1 MKQGNTEPHKA
12 ADLVSA
18 FFRSVGI
25 NDEKGYSAFFSRWES
40 IVGTDL
46 AAHSRVVDVK
56 NGSIVVQ
63 FDHPGW
69 MQVFHAS
76 NQKILKRINE
86 AFPKI
91 EAKTIHMRLV
101 ESLADDAPAETHL
114 SSRRSA
120 AQHEEPRNEKS
131 ADVAST
137 NDDPIDPMERIE
149 SESLRSSLESLRR
162 SIDKR
167 VR

>member
-1 MKQGNTEPHKA
+1 MKHGNTEPHKA

-25 NDEKGYSAFFSRWES
+25 KDEKGYSAFFSRWDS

-46 AAHSRVVDVK
+46 AAHSRVVDVR
-56 NGSIVVQ
+56 NGSIIVQ

-76 NQKILKRINE
+76 NQKILTRINE

-91 EAKTIHMRLV
+91 GAKAIHMRLV
-101 ESLADDAPAETHL
+101 ESLSDTMP
-114 SSRRSA
+114 S
-120 AQHEEPRNEKS
+120 EPRLEPKKPAAS
-131 ADVAST
+131 QEHPREEQPEEGVSAST
-137 NDDPIDPMERIE
+137 DPIERIE
-149 SESLRSSLESLRR
+149 SESLRSSLENLRR
-162 SIDKR
+162 SIDER
-167 VR
+167 TR

>member
-1 MKQGNTEPHKA
+1 MKQGNPEPQKA
-12 ADLVSA
+12 SDLVSA

-46 AAHSRVVDVK
+46 AAHSRVVDVR
-56 NGSIVVQ
+56 NGSVVVQ

-76 NQKILKRINE
+76 NQKILKRVNE

-91 EAKTIHMRLV
+91 GAKAIHMRLV
-101 ESLADDAPAETHL
+101 ESLSDAPP
-114 SSRRSA
+114 SGPRP
-120 AQHEEPRNEKS
+120 EPKKHRATKERPS
-131 ADVAST
+131 DEQTTEPEST
-137 NDDPIDPMERIE
+137 LVDPIERIE
-149 SESLRSSLESLRR
+149 SESLKSSLESLRR
-162 SIDKR
+162 SIDER
-167 VR
+167 AR